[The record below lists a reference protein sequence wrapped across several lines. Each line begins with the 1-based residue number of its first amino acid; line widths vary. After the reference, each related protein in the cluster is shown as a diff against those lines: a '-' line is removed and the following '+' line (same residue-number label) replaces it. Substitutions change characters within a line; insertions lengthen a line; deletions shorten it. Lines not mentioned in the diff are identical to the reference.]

1 MHEWRHLGVS
11 SSTMGQKWDAGWWR
25 GPRRRKKAWRASF
38 QLEQRGM
45 DLILVGQPPPE
56 RWAPL
61 FQQQFWSVS
70 CVALGFDYFRN
81 I

>member
-1 MHEWRHLGVS
+1 MSGDIWGFPHPPWAKSGMQVGGGVLGGGRRHGEH
-11 SSTMGQKWDAGWWR
+11 
-25 GPRRRKKAWRASF
+25 SF
-38 QLEQRGM
+38 QLEQRGT